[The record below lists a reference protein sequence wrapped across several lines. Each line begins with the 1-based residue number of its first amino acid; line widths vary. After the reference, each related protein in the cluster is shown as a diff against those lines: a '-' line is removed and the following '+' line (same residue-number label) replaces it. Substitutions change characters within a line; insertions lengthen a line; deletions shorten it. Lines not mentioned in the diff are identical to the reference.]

1 MKKNFTEKMLE
12 INADI
17 IVKEKEVQVELD
29 TLKKKRFQ
37 RELEVLKLR
46 KKVIDLNIR
55 IDGLR
60 SL

>member
-1 MKKNFTEKMLE
+1 MKKNFTEKIQD
-12 INADI
+12 INSDI